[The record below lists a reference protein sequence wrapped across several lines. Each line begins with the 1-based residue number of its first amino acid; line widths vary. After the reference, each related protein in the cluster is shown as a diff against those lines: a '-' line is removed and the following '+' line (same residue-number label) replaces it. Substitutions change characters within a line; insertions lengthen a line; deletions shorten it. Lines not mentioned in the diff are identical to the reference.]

1 VFLLSKTQRRG
12 EPGAGC
18 EPGPFFMKNNRD
30 YFKKLVNQTVGK
42 MTKPEPISSILKDT
56 DPVESKKYLTRAVY
70 GILQTGLFS
79 NEEKLAAILSIIET
93 YEDMKA
99 FERRYEP

>member
-1 VFLLSKTQRRG
+1 MSKNQLKRLLNET
-12 EPGAGC
+12 
-18 EPGPFFMKNNRD
+18 
-30 YFKKLVNQTVGK
+30 YGK
-42 MTKPEPISSILKDT
+42 FAKPDPVSSILKDT
-56 DPVESKKYLTRAVY
+56 ETVESDKYLKRAVY

-99 FERRYEP
+99 FERSYEFDAKK